1 MSTTVVKWIGWPSL
15 FVVLLLAAWFT
26 VACLEERRESP
37 PPDEVPVGR
46 QVSDQR
52 PTPRPKELPNEDN
65 TGEYQVDITD
75 SCHSVIDWMPECF
88 AALELRYLD
97 APADRWR
104 PEPILAVSKPLTWR
118 EVFSSPMDTRV
129 ASARALS
136 NPECHVPNGQIRND
150 LKSSCAADE
159 IAKLAVLHQACIAVL
174 RDDATRDITDL
185 EREWDFEI
193 ARLDR
198 EASDQADYYRRR
210 EDLEDQWYWLSWRLS
225 KCRTVPAEALVFIGA
240 FRSPSV
246 DSQDERRFPHGQT
259 IELMAAAAR
268 LGSEWAQA
276 YYLGDAAH
284 INALAQFDVA
294 RAYANLA
301 RRYHGGS
308 HDQLAYEI
316 AGAKHALRQG
326 IPAHRIRLDL
336 SRHSPEVLSQASA
349 RAEWIVSRGWTPVSG
364 QGI

>member
-1 MSTTVVKWIGWPSL
+1 MSTTVVKWISWPSL

-26 VACLEERRESP
+26 VESLEERHEP
-37 PPDEVPVGR
+37 APPDEATADR
-46 QVSDQR
+46 QVSDER
-52 PTPRPKELPNEDN
+52 LAHRHNELSIEES
-65 TGEYQVDITD
+65 TGAHELNVAD
-75 SCHSVIDWMPECF
+75 SCHSVFDSTPECF
-88 AALELRYLD
+88 ATLEVRYLD
-97 APADRWR
+97 EPADRWR

-118 EVFSSPMDTRV
+118 EVFSSPKDTRV
-129 ASARALS
+129 ASAIALS
-136 NPECHVPNGQIRND
+136 DRECHIPNGRIRND
-150 LKSSCAADE
+150 LRSSCAADE
-159 IAKLAVLHQACIAVL
+159 IATLAVLHQTCIAAL

-198 EASDQADYYRRR
+198 EALDQADYYRRR
-210 EDLEDQWYWLSWRLS
+210 EGLEDQWYWLSWRLS

-240 FRSPSV
+240 LMSPSA

-259 IELMAAAAR
+259 FELMAAAAR

-284 INALAQFDVA
+284 INALAQFDVG

-301 RRYHGGS
+301 RRYHGGT
-308 HDQLAYEI
+308 HEQLAYEI
-316 AGAKHALRQG
+316 AAAKHALRQG

-336 SRHSPEVLSQASA
+336 SRYSPEVLSQASA
-349 RAEWIVSRGWTPVSG
+349 KAEWIVSRGWTREN
-364 QGI
+364 